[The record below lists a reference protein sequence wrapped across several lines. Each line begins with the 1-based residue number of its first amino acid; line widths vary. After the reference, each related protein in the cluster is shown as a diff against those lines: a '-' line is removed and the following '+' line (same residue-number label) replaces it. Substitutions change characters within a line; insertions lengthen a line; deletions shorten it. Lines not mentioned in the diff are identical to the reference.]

1 MMTPY
6 LTETLDSKQCHGCA
20 AVVPFDDNFCRRC
33 GILQKAG
40 AVTAGNSRHWS
51 EIETTVLTDDRS
63 ASQLLSGLLVNTIKQ
78 KVAAKTAPLRSNPF
92 GAGVVTAIVAIPMW
106 LLIIL
111 LSPLDAYTA
120 ARSASSRIYH

>member
-20 AVVPFDDNFCRRC
+20 AELPLADNFCRRC
-33 GILQKAG
+33 GVLQKAG
-40 AVTAGNSRHWS
+40 AVTAASGKHWS
-51 EIETTVLTDDRS
+51 EIETTVLTDERE
-63 ASQLLSGLLVNTIKQ
+63 ANQMLSGLLVNTIKQ
-78 KVAAKTAPLRSNPF
+78 KVAATTTPLRSTPF

-111 LSPLDAYTA
+111 LSPLY
-120 ARSASSRIYH
+120 